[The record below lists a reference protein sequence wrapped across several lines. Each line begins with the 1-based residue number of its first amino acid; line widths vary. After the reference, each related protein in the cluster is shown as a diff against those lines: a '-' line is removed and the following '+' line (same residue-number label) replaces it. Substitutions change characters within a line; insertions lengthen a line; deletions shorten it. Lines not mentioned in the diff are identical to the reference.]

1 MTKTSKTLVLSA
13 VIASLLSGAALAG
26 VALPVPNASSDAQL
40 AASAGVQPGVYT
52 AAELQAI
59 IDAKRDND
67 SRKAAFYVSGANR
80 AAPAANTEGAG
91 LDQLA
96 QAAGVQPGQYTQAEL
111 VGIIEA
117 RKENDAVQ
125 LNFWLTHANRATPD
139 ANPSNPGK
147 VQLAKTLG
155 VNPDDYTMADLVLM
169 QSSISD

>member
-13 VIASLLSGAALAG
+13 VIASLLSGVAFAG
-26 VALPVPNASSDAQL
+26 ASSDAQL

-67 SRKAAFYVSGANR
+67 TRGVAYVTSGANR
-80 AAPAANTEGAG
+80 ATPGASTDGAG
-91 LDQLA
+91 LEQLA
-96 QAAGVQPGQYTQAEL
+96 HAAGVQPGQYTQAEL
-111 VGIIEA
+111 VGLIEA
-117 RKENDAVQ
+117 QKENDSVRIQ
-125 LNFWLTHANRATPD
+125 YWLTHANRATPD
-139 ANPSNPGK
+139 ANPANPGK

-155 VNPDDYTMADLVLM
+155 VNPDDYSMSDLVLM